1 MGYALTGLPTAKSL
15 RLAPSGARLSDDMA
29 ADVCNRSAV
38 NVTDNQMVINEIYLG
53 LWGVW

>member
-15 RLAPSGARLSDDMA
+15 RLAPPGSRLSDDMA

-38 NVTDNQMVINEIYLG
+38 NITDNQMSINEIYLG